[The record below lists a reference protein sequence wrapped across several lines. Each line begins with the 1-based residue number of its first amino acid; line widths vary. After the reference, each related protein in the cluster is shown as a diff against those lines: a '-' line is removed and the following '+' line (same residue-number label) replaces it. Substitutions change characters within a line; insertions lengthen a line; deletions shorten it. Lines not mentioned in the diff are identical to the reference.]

1 MENQKKLENMLHEA
15 AQKTE
20 EACKRYF
27 EEGMAGNT
35 VTADAMQYSL
45 LGGGK
50 RIRAFLCLQL
60 RSCSE
65 PVKKRQCPLPAHWK
79 WFTPIP

>member
-1 MENQKKLENMLHEA
+1 MSMENQKLLESLLRET

-27 EEGMAGNT
+27 DEGMAGNT

-50 RIRAFLCLQL
+50 RIRAFLCL
-60 RSCSE
+60 
-65 PVKKRQCPLPAHWK
+65 
-79 WFTPIP
+79 

>member
-50 RIRAFLCLQL
+50 RIRAFLCLQFAKL
-60 RSCSE
+60 FGASE
-65 PVKKRQCPLPAHWK
+65 EAAMPFACALAVLP
-79 WFTPIP
+79 